1 MNLARHASVL
11 WRFRRVTA
19 GGVVIGLILAF
30 LAFYDVGA
38 GQPRGTETWSAVSQ
52 ILVTQPGSPE
62 FRVTLPPQPVGVAP
76 TEDSTTS
83 EDDSKQGPEFADPGR
98 LAALADLYSKFLT
111 SDLVLR
117 RVPEHPPVAAINA
130 SPFASSQGGQ
140 VLPVIQLTTM
150 APTAE
155 LARSTNIHTYKALVD
170 LIDERADKD
179 KFERVRLELLV
190 APAVSLADKPK
201 PTASV
206 LIFMLVMLGTV
217 AVAHLLEAVRSR
229 RQAQSLNA
237 IVDWDA
243 PTSSLIDVSSA
254 DPSREPAVVASGG
267 GNGDHRR
274 QRT

>member
-19 GGVVIGLILAF
+19 AGVVIGLILAF
-30 LAFYDVGA
+30 LAYYDVGA
-38 GQPRGTETWSAVSQ
+38 GKPRGAETWTAVSQ

-62 FRVTLPPQPVGVAP
+62 FRVTLPPQPVG
-76 TEDSTTS
+76 TTTDATGQAS
-83 EDDSKQGPEFADPGR
+83 EGESNGKDDVQFADPGR
-98 LAALADLYSKFLT
+98 LAALADLYSRFLT
-111 SDLVLR
+111 SDEVLR

-140 VLPVIQLTTM
+140 ILPVIQLTTM

-155 LARSTNIHTYKALVD
+155 LARSTNLHTYEALGD
-170 LIDERADKD
+170 LIDERARKD
-179 KFERVRLELLV
+179 DFERVRLQLLV
-190 APAVSLADKPK
+190 APSVSLMDKPK

-217 AVAHLLEAVRSR
+217 AVTHLLEALRSK
-229 RQAQSLNA
+229 RQEQALNA

-243 PTSSLIDVSSA
+243 PASGLVDVST
-254 DPSREPAVVASGG
+254 DPDREPAVVASGG
-267 GNGDHRR
+267 GEHRR

>member
-19 GGVVIGLILAF
+19 VGVVIGLILAF
-30 LAFYDVGA
+30 LAYYDVGA
-38 GQPRGTETWSAVSQ
+38 GKPRGTETWSAVSQ

-76 TEDSTTS
+76 TDDSQTS
-83 EDDSKQGPEFADPGR
+83 EDTSKTTQAPEFADPGR
-98 LAALADLYSKFLT
+98 LAALGDLYSKFLT

-117 RVPEHPPVAAINA
+117 RVPEHPPVSAINA
-130 SPFASSQGGQ
+130 SPFASAQGGQ

-150 APTAE
+150 APTPE
-155 LARSTNIHTYKALVD
+155 LARSTNVHTYKALVD
-170 LIDERADKD
+170 LIEERADKD

-190 APAVSLADKPK
+190 APAVSLMDKPK
-201 PTASV
+201 PTGAV

-217 AVAHLLEAVRSR
+217 AVTHLLEALRNR
-229 RQAQSLNA
+229 RQAQSLDA

-243 PTSSLIDVSSA
+243 PTSSLIDVSA
-254 DPSREPAVVASGG
+254 DPRNERSVAVTG
-267 GNGDHRR
+267 GDHRR
-274 QRT
+274 DRG

>member
-62 FRVTLPPQPVGVAP
+62 FRVTLPTVEPGATVDANGQV
-76 TEDSTTS
+76 S
-83 EDDSKQGPEFADPGR
+83 EPDGDKEPAFADPGR
-98 LAALADLYSKFLT
+98 LSALADLYSKFLT
-111 SDLVLR
+111 SDEVLR

-140 VLPVIQLTTM
+140 ILPVIQLTTM
-150 APTAE
+150 APTAK
-155 LARSTNIHTYKALVD
+155 LARDTNVHTFEALEK
-170 LIDERADKD
+170 LIDQRAKQDG
-179 KFERVRLELLV
+179 FERVRLELLV

-217 AVAHLLEAVRSR
+217 AITHLLEALRNR

-243 PTSSLIDVSSA
+243 PASGLVDVSE
-254 DPSREPAVVASGG
+254 PQREPAVVGSNGG
-267 GNGDHRR
+267 GEPRR
-274 QRT
+274 RNT

>member
-19 GGVVIGLILAF
+19 AGVVIGLILAF
-30 LAFYDVGA
+30 LAYYDVSA
-38 GQPRGTETWSAVSQ
+38 GKPRGTETWSAVSQ

-62 FRVTLPPQPVGVAP
+62 FRVTLPPQPVTVAP
-76 TEDSTTS
+76 TTEDSQTS
-83 EDDSKQGPEFADPGR
+83 GDDSKTTQGPEFADPGR

-150 APTAE
+150 APTAD
-155 LARSTNIHTYKALVD
+155 LAASINMHTYKALVD
-170 LIDERADKD
+170 LSKERADKD

-190 APAVSLADKPK
+190 APSVSLMDKPK

-217 AVAHLLEAVRSR
+217 AVTHLLEALRNR
-229 RQAQSLNA
+229 RQAQSLDA

-243 PTSSLIDVSSA
+243 PTSSLIDVSA
-254 DPSREPAVVASGG
+254 DTRRETPVVVTGG
-267 GNGDHRR
+267 DPRR
-274 QRT
+274 ERG